1 MTTKQMTYTDHMM
14 INYMALYHSEDDQS
28 NGKYISDV
36 DQSDDDKSYA
46 DDQSNG
52 T

>member
-1 MTTKQMTYTDHMM
+1 MTYTDHMM
-14 INYMALYHSEDDQS
+14 INYMALYHSEE
-28 NGKYISDV
+28 YISDV
-36 DQSDDDKSYA
+36 DQSDDDESYA